1 MSYRTVCLR
10 DARSSAPSARPKHQ
24 EDMRARSRF
33 VRTGVRKVIN
43 ELREAAEHI
52 KGLKFIH
59 FWDEIFPDDRAWI
72 DDFAAQYQISHRL
85 AFRDMGPSP
94 QDKQIRNIETC
105 RCRPV
110 QSGNGDTERIAA
122 RQERDIPPPRDAGK
136 ILEASAVLAGCRVRR
151 SRLISCFAIL
161 SKLKRT

>member
-1 MSYRTVCLR
+1 MDRR
-10 DARSSAPSARPKHQ
+10 FR
-24 EDMRARSRF
+24 RA
-33 VRTGVRKVIN
+33 V
-43 ELREAAEHI
+43 
-52 KGLKFIH
+52 
-59 FWDEIFPDDRAWI
+59 
-72 DDFAAQYQISHRL
+72 QISHRL

-136 ILEASAVLAGCRVRR
+136 ILEASAVLAGCRVPQVTYDLMLRHPFETEEDIRQTFELCTELRR
-151 SRLISCFAIL
+151 PFELQLHGLYFLPGTDIIKIAEKHGMPVPIPGSGPDGSIKTAFRAYWG
-161 SKLKRT
+161 KRAATPR